1 MYPVMLSV
9 RGRRCLVVG
18 GGGVALRKAEGL
30 VAEGARV
37 TVVAPTPIGAF
48 GDLAAAGDL
57 SLERRQYQSPEAGD
71 FALAFAA
78 TDDREVNRTV
88 FRDAEAANVWA
99 NVADDPELC
108 NFHLPARVQRGS
120 LQLSVAS
127 AGEAP
132 FVVRRLRQLLERRF
146 GAEWSEWLAAAARFR
161 QAVLDRGGER
171 AEREQRFDAFFGATV
186 DPQRLTARVPTEA
199 EEAHLLSGPQP
210 PIHPP
215 GKFPKIESAP
225 PPAHLKG
232 EGGKPLG
239 FVSLVG
245 AGPGDAGLL
254 TIKGRQRMLGADA
267 VVCDRLAL
275 TALPCDLPA
284 RVAIHGVG
292 KEAGHHPVP
301 QGEIGS
307 LLVRL
312 ARQGKRVVRFKGGD
326 PYVFGRGGEEAE
338 VLARAHIPFEVVPG
352 VTAGVSV
359 PAYAGIPVTHRRQA
373 VRVTMVTA
381 HEAAKAT
388 GRQVRWDLLGADP
401 HATLLGY
408 MGVTTLP
415 SVVAKLLAAG
425 LSPDTPAAMIQRGTT
440 SAQRVAISTIE
451 QLPQAVKDQGLGPP
465 ALFVIGPTVRHAAEL
480 DWFGSRPLFGHRL
493 VMVSPVGALGERLE
507 LEGAEVLPVPLP
519 VTPAARLVMDALPLT
534 GCVLQ
539 NANEVEAFDD
549 ERDGA
554 GWSPEVV
561 AWCLSPAAAERAR
574 QLGWTR
580 VVEVAE
586 PAEAEALVS
595 ALGERL

>member
-1 MYPVMLSV
+1 MYPVMLSL

-18 GGGVALRKAEGL
+18 GGGVALRKIEGL

-37 TVVAPTPIGAF
+37 TVVAPEPMTALTA
-48 GDLAAAGDL
+48 LAAAGEITLD
-57 SLERRQYQSPEAGD
+57 RRPYRSPEAGQ

-88 FRDAEAANVWA
+88 FQDAEAANVWA

-108 NFHLPARVQRGS
+108 SFHLPARVQRGS
-120 LQLSVAS
+120 LQLAVAS

-132 FVVRRLRQLLERRF
+132 FVVRRIRQLLERRF
-146 GAEWSEWLAAAARFR
+146 GPEWGEWLSAAARFR
-161 QAVLDRGGER
+161 EAVLDQGGPR

-186 DPQRLTARVPTEA
+186 DPQRLTARVPTAA

-215 GKFPKIESAP
+215 GKFPKIESGP
-225 PPAHLKG
+225 PGVRRAG
-232 EGGKPLG
+232 ESGKPLG

-254 TIKGRQRMLGADA
+254 TIRGRQRMLGADA

-284 RVAIHGVG
+284 RVVIHGVG
-292 KEAGHHPVP
+292 KEAGHHPVR
-301 QGEIGS
+301 QEEIGA

-338 VLARAHIPFEVVPG
+338 VLARAQVPFEVVPG

-388 GRQVRWDLLGADP
+388 GHQVRWDLLGADP
-401 HATLLGY
+401 HATLIGY

-425 LSPDTPAAMIQRGTT
+425 MSPDTPAAMVQRGTT
-440 SAQRVAISTIE
+440 SAQRVAISTVE
-451 QLPQAVKDQGLGPP
+451 QLPQAVADAGIGPP

-493 VMVSPVGALGERLE
+493 VMVAPVGALGERLE
-507 LEGAEVLPVPLP
+507 LQGAEVVPVPLP
-519 VTPAARLVMDALPLT
+519 VTPSARLVMDALPLT

-539 NANEVEAFDD
+539 NANEVEAFDE

-554 GWSPEVV
+554 GWSSEVV
-561 AWCLSPAAAERAR
+561 AWCIGEDAAERAR
-574 QLGWTR
+574 QLGWTK

-586 PAEAEALVS
+586 PAQDEALVA